1 MFANNT
7 TSLTVRRRDAMD
19 SILQAATAKIA
30 QKVKDGLVS
39 RDDAEK
45 VHVYAIA
52 ALASGM
58 PGAGNGAGAADE
70 RRETVRQYL
79 AAMIDASEESDES

>member
-7 TSLTVRRRDAMD
+7 TSLTQQRRNAMD
-19 SILQAATAKIA
+19 SILQDATAKIA
-30 QKVKDGLVS
+30 QKVKDGLVT

-45 VHVYAIA
+45 IHVYAIA

-58 PGAGNGAGAADE
+58 PGAVSGAGAADE

-79 AAMIDASEESDES
+79 TAMIEAE